1 MNKNKPL
8 TTQERLELVRIKK
21 AKESASQTNAQL
33 APAKTKSA
41 VQKSKKVLSRAAMAR
56 QEQERLEVAK
66 TKVEKVAEGIAKQ
79 NMTAAKLESVQRNL
93 DAWMS
98 DQGLAV
104 GVLGYD
110 HSDPL
115 PGEQQA
121 VFDLAWP
128 NGIQEELSQ
137 PVAVL
142 LNEDLKTIALASE
155 AGFHS
160 FTSVE
165 AFKLR

>member
-41 VQKSKKVLSRAAMAR
+41 VQKSKKVLSRAAMEA
-56 QEQERLEVAK
+56 AK